1 MRGEF
6 PDQTKGRGREGIGG
20 LRDGNGQGNHS
31 LHVVFAEFELSN
43 ERRKDVALPI
53 LTPNRTTPRKSSGTL
68 GPRRE

>member
-1 MRGEF
+1 
-6 PDQTKGRGREGIGG
+6 

>member
-1 MRGEF
+1 VRGEF
-6 PDQTKGRGREGIGG
+6 PDQTKGRGREGIGD

>member
-1 MRGEF
+1 
-6 PDQTKGRGREGIGG
+6 

-31 LHVVFAEFELSN
+31 LHVIFAELELSN

-68 GPRRE
+68 GPRQE